1 MADPFEVRMRF
12 TNQLR
17 QLNASVTSA
26 QKAAQY
32 ALRYR
37 DMAEDLHSCI
47 LEQLERNNM
56 NTRANIMFFIEHF
69 LDMAH
74 KDGHVD
80 YVGMM
85 QRDIIRVV
93 DAVAPDDGSGAANV
107 KVVRKVL
114 NALQDKSFLEVE
126 AVTQIEEVL
135 KERETAAQDIA
146 MSSPPDADGALGPM
160 VADSLGDMPPS
171 QTVPPP
177 YRKEGSAPAG
187 LDKKQIEQR
196 IEEDRERHKRQ
207 RENIWAV
214 PGTDEAELDKLW
226 EETSSLGSD
235 DHRMGE
241 EEYQEWKAQFSSAC
255 PHRREEKT
263 NGEGHP

>member
-32 ALRYR
+32 ALKYR

-56 NTRANIMFFIEHF
+56 NTRANIMYFIEHF

-74 KDGHVD
+74 KDGHLE
-80 YVGMM
+80 YVRMI

-107 KVVRKVL
+107 KVVRKVSL
-114 NALQDKSFLEVE
+114 SPFL
-126 AVTQIEEVL
+126 
-135 KERETAAQDIA
+135 
-146 MSSPPDADGALGPM
+146 
-160 VADSLGDMPPS
+160 
-171 QTVPPP
+171 
-177 YRKEGSAPAG
+177 
-187 LDKKQIEQR
+187 
-196 IEEDRERHKRQ
+196 
-207 RENIWAV
+207 
-214 PGTDEAELDKLW
+214 
-226 EETSSLGSD
+226 SSLS
-235 DHRMGE
+235 
-241 EEYQEWKAQFSSAC
+241 YL
-255 PHRREEKT
+255 PT
-263 NGEGHP
+263 ND